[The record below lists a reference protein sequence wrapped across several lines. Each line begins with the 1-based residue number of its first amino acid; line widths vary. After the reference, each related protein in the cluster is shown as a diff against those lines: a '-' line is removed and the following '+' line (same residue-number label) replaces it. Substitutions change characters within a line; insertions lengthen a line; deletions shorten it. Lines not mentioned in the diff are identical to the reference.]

1 MNFIPDAQAMLEALC
16 VGADPRKVRSLR
28 LIHTICVEQHDR
40 GSDDYSIAT
49 IGRLSAERGGPAA
62 GAIRNKPG
70 ETYRALIRIF
80 AGSTDAKA
88 TVPSSSRA
96 AQIDRVLEG
105 VSDPVLRT
113 RLGLLLAEL
122 KSTRAQL
129 LAARHLANRNATL
142 DLGRPLPEELPSP
155 SPLQPLTP
163 LEARAL
169 EIAVSPETLNHW
181 GWRTD
186 ETGRITTDTGRTVF
200 PAGFVAAI
208 RKALA
213 SLHPDQDARTTLDR
227 LSSSTTVAPD

>member
-1 MNFIPDAQAMLEALC
+1 MNTTLEAQPMLEALC
-16 VGADPRKVRSLR
+16 TGADPRKVRSLR
-28 LIHTICVEQHDR
+28 LIHAICVEQHER

-70 ETYRALIRIF
+70 EAYRALIRIF
-80 AGSTDAKA
+80 ADSTHAKA

-96 AQIDRVLEG
+96 AQIDRILEG

-113 RLGLLLAEL
+113 RLGLLMAEL

-129 LAARHLANRNATL
+129 LAARHLANRTATL
-142 DLGRPLPEELPSP
+142 DLDSPSPEQLPSP
-155 SPLQPLTP
+155 SPLHVLTP

-169 EIAVSPETLNHW
+169 EIAVSPDTLRHW
-181 GWRTD
+181 SWQTD

-200 PAGFVAAI
+200 PAGFVA
-208 RKALA
+208 RDPQGPGEPPPGPRRHNN
-213 SLHPDQDARTTLDR
+213 SG
-227 LSSSTTVAPD
+227 